1 MWSTREKKAEALRV
15 TLRGYFFYHFDPK
28 MSPYHLNEHHKP
40 QSGGRQTEHI
50 KFHHR
55 TTHQSVNALKILH
68 RRNGR

>member
-1 MWSTREKKAEALRV
+1 MWSTREKS
-15 TLRGYFFYHFDPK
+15 RGFAGNAQRLFFYHFDPK

-55 TTHQSVNALKILH
+55 TTNQSVHALKILH